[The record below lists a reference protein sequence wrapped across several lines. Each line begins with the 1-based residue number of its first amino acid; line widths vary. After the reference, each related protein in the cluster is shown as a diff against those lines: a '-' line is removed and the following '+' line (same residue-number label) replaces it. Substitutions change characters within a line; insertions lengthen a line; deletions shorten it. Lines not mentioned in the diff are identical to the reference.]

1 MQLIQ
6 CSRAEHAA
14 AILEI
19 FNEAIANSTALY
31 DYRPRTA
38 ESMLSWFDAK
48 SEQNFP
54 VIGAVDPQ
62 GRLMGFAS
70 YDHFRARPACKY
82 TLEHSVYVHQSHRG
96 KGVGRALLERLIS
109 LATEQQ
115 YHTLIGAV
123 DMNNRASIE
132 LHERLGFVHSGTIRE
147 AAFKFGRWLDLG
159 FYQLLLPA
167 PERPIED

>member
-1 MQLIQ
+1 VQFIR
-6 CSRAEHAA
+6 CTRADHAD

-31 DYRPRTA
+31 DYQLRTEA
-38 ESMLSWFDAK
+38 SMVSWFDAK

-54 VIGAVDPQ
+54 VIGAIDPQ

-70 YDHFRARPACKY
+70 YDRFRSRPACKY
-82 TLEHSVYVHQSHRG
+82 TLEHSVYVHENHRG
-96 KGVGRALLERLIS
+96 KGVGRALLEQLII
-109 LATEQQ
+109 AAIEQK

-123 DMNNRASIE
+123 DMSNRASIE

-147 AAFKFGRWLDLG
+147 AAFKFGEWLDLG
-159 FYQLLLPA
+159 FYQLMLPT
-167 PERPIED
+167 PEQPVED

>member
-1 MQLIQ
+1 MQFIQ
-6 CSRAEHAA
+6 CNRADHAEP
-14 AILEI
+14 ILEI
-19 FNEAIANSTALY
+19 LNAAIANTTALY

-38 ESMLSWFDAK
+38 ASMVSWFDAK
-48 SEQNFP
+48 FEHNFP

-70 YDHFRARPACKY
+70 YDRFRSRPACKY
-82 TLEHSVYVHQSHRG
+82 TLEHSVYVHASHQGR
-96 KGVGRALLERLIS
+96 GVGRALLELLI
-109 LATEQQ
+109 AAAIEQQ

-123 DMNNRASIE
+123 DMNNRASIA